1 MCHVLGAWFF
11 ILCYERWK
19 ELKTPRG
26 ILNVDMLCK
35 NDLMNAKTLHW
46 IYAKNNKLRFTL
58 TLEKKKCLFILFIS
72 FVLRLMG
79 TIMLH
84 WNYIVQLI
92 SFVLTSNMLKNF
104 SNMFRWLVA
113 WIIRILIILKHWLL
127 NLHYSKFLLLLFH
140 AAI

>member
-58 TLEKKKCLFILFIS
+58 TLEKKKCLFI
-72 FVLRLMG
+72 VLPLMG

-104 SNMFRWLVA
+104 SNMLLVA

-127 NLHYSKFLLLLFH
+127 NLYYSKFLLCLFH